1 VPAHRKK
8 EAPEGC
14 YWRGEVLWARFTVGG
29 KEYRFS
35 LKTGDPAVA
44 RNRAAAEHAKIVAA
58 HSFGEDR
65 KLWADA
71 VTAWG
76 QYMVSQVGA
85 RTFDRY
91 TNSLDIIDDH
101 LTGLH
106 VDEVS
111 DDTVAAIVRAR
122 RAAGVSTATI
132 RRDLTALSSVLG
144 FAVDEKWRKGN
155 PALEAM
161 RSRRLKERRD
171 PIVLPE
177 DRDIERVIA
186 RAPGLF
192 AHLIRA
198 ALLTGCRQ
206 DELVTLERRHVDL
219 SRRAISV
226 LGKGNKRREVGLTD
240 EAVALFASIPVNL
253 ATRAVFWHPGAKG
266 LPGGRA
272 REEPEPGPFINPATR
287 FSLIYAQRRSG
298 RGGGDREGGQAREEA
313 RAHLPALPVPR
324 PPAPLRGRLPAVG
337 VRRDL
342 HPAAGDGP
350 HEHQGHGAVPGLPD
364 PRGAGA
370 GEGHACTKHGTGA
383 SVSRLD
389 RRLKHCY
396 GCGIEDRRG
405 FRPLVL

>member
-1 VPAHRKK
+1 MPAHRKK
-8 EAPEGC
+8 ETPEGC
-14 YWRGEVLWARFTVGG
+14 YWRGEVLWARFVVGG

-35 LKTGDPAVA
+35 LKTSDPSVA

-58 HSFGEDR
+58 HSFGENR

-101 LTGLH
+101 LTGLY

-155 PALEAM
+155 PALDAM

-192 AHLIRA
+192 KHLIRA

-206 DELVTLERRHVDL
+206 DELVTLERRHVDM

-226 LGKGNKRREVGLTD
+226 RGKGNKRREVSLTD

-253 ATRAVFWHPGAKG
+253 KTRAVFWHPGTKG
-266 LPGGRA
+266 QTGDRA

-287 FSLIYAQRRSG
+287 FSLYTRSVAEAAEIAEAAKRGKRLEPKFRRFRFHDLRHRFAVDYLRSG
-298 RGGGDREGGQAREEA
+298 RGGIYTLQQEMGHTSIKVTELYLSFLTPEEQARA
-313 RAHLPALPVPR
+313 KDMPAQNTAQVHR
-324 PPAPLRGRLPAVG
+324 F
-337 VRRDL
+337 
-342 HPAAGDGP
+342 
-350 HEHQGHGAVPGLPD
+350 PGL
-364 PRGAGA
+364 
-370 GEGHACTKHGTGA
+370 TG
-383 SVSRLD
+383 V
-389 RRLKHCY
+389 
-396 GCGIEDRRG
+396 
-405 FRPLVL
+405 

>member
-1 VPAHRKK
+1 MPADRKK
-8 EAPEGC
+8 EAPDGC

-35 LKTGDPAVA
+35 LKTGDTTVA

-58 HSFGEDR
+58 HSFGENR

-76 QYMVSQVGA
+76 QVMVKEVGA

-91 TNSLDIIDDH
+91 TNSLDIIDDY

-111 DDTVAAIVRAR
+111 DETVAEIIRAR

-144 FAVDEKWRKGN
+144 YAVDEKWRRGN

-161 RSRRLKERRD
+161 RSRRMKERRD

-177 DRDIERVIA
+177 DSDIERVID
-186 RAPGLF
+186 RAPGNFKL
-192 AHLIRA
+192 LIRA

-206 DELVTLERRHVDL
+206 DELVTLERRRVDL
-219 SRRAISV
+219 TRKAIRV
-226 LGKGNKRREVGLTD
+226 RGKGNKDREVSLTD
-240 EAVALFASIPVNL
+240 EAVALFASIPANL
-253 ATRAVFWHPGAKG
+253 KTRAVFWHDGAKG
-266 LPGGRA
+266 RSGERA

-287 FSLIYAQRRSG
+287 FSLYTRSVAAAEAEEIAKAARRGKKLEPTFRRFRFHDLRHRFAVDYLRSG
-298 RGGGDREGGQAREEA
+298 RGGLYDLQQEMGHTSIKVTELYLSFLTADEKA
-313 RAHLPALPVPR
+313 RAKGAPARNTAQVHR
-324 PPAPLRGRLPAVG
+324 F
-337 VRRDL
+337 
-342 HPAAGDGP
+342 
-350 HEHQGHGAVPGLPD
+350 PGLT
-364 PRGAGA
+364 
-370 GEGHACTKHGTGA
+370 E
-383 SVSRLD
+383 V
-389 RRLKHCY
+389 
-396 GCGIEDRRG
+396 
-405 FRPLVL
+405 

>member
-1 VPAHRKK
+1 MPAHRKK

-14 YWRGEVLWARFTVGG
+14 YWRGEVLWARFTVGR

-44 RNRAAAEHAKIVAA
+44 RNRAAAEHAQIVAA

-144 FAVDEKWRKGN
+144 FAKDEKWRKGN

-161 RSRRLKERRD
+161 QSRRLKERRD

-219 SRRAISV
+219 NRRAISV
-226 LGKGNKRREVGLTD
+226 LGKGNKRREVGLT
-240 EAVALFASIPVNL
+240 EAAVELFASIPVNL

-266 LPGGRA
+266 RSGERA

-287 FSLIYAQRRSG
+287 FSLYTRSVAAAEAEEIAKAAKRGKKLEPTFRRFRFHDLRHRFAVDYLRSG
-298 RGGGDREGGQAREEA
+298 RGGIYTRQQEMGHASIKVTELYLAFLTPEEQARA
-313 RAHLPALPVPR
+313 KDMPAHHTAQVHR
-324 PPAPLRGRLPAVG
+324 FT
-337 VRRDL
+337 
-342 HPAAGDGP
+342 
-350 HEHQGHGAVPGLPD
+350 GL
-364 PRGAGA
+364 
-370 GEGHACTKHGTGA
+370 TGA
-383 SVSRLD
+383 
-389 RRLKHCY
+389 
-396 GCGIEDRRG
+396 
-405 FRPLVL
+405 